1 MTDCAIL
8 DASWLLEL
16 YQVPGDS
23 KKARHKGVL
32 LQAEAAAR
40 GRMLVTVPVLFEVA
54 NHIVHVR
61 NGHHRRRLIKQYTE
75 HLNTSLKNAI
85 PWTVVRPSRD
95 DILLRTED
103 LIELANRFVEASGT
117 GYSLADISIVDLA
130 RRLQKR
136 KQTVQILAFDKQLE
150 AYSG

>member
-1 MTDCAIL
+1 M
-8 DASWLLEL
+8 
-16 YQVPGDS
+16 PGDS

-32 LQAEAAAR
+32 RQAEAAAQ
-40 GRMLVTVPVLFEVA
+40 GRMLVTVPVLFELA

-75 HLNTSLKNAI
+75 HLGTSLKDEI
-85 PWTVVRPSRD
+85 PWTVVRRSQD
-95 DILLRTED
+95 DILLSTED
-103 LIELANRFVEASGT
+103 LIELAHRFARESST

-136 KQTVQILAFDKQLE
+136 KQTVRVLAFDKQLE